1 MKRKDQ
7 ALTELYRQDEM
18 RYRLVLLFTMYTRSM
33 A

>member
-7 ALTELYRQDEM
+7 ALPELYRQDEM
-18 RYRLVLLFTMYTRSM
+18 RYRLVLLFIMYTGSM